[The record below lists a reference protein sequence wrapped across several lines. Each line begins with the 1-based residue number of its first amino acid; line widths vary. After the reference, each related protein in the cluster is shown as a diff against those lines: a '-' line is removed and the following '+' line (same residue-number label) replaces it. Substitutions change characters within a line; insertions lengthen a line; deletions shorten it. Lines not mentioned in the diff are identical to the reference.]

1 MLSTRVHWPRVQ
13 YRSSCRP
20 TCHTTIAA
28 DRPQLVPKI
37 RLIALVIWVALVI
50 GLSVLYGVR
59 PELLEPERVV
69 QTLRG
74 SGESLLLGYVVL
86 SIVRAFT
93 LVPST
98 VLIIVG
104 TLLFPDRPWFVM
116 TSSLGGVVLSAVL
129 IYYYFE
135 SKEDLFRA
143 CIEDAITQAEANY
156 DNLKGIHAGGDP
168 VDLIEDWFDTNIE
181 KAATIRKLVKI
192 MIDYAGSETQFPSI
206 DRMIK
211 QFYDIE
217 VDILSTSIRTGVEN
231 GLFRAVDAVR
241 AALFVSSHLDGIMV
255 ASMIRPD
262 FEVKPAV
269 ADLRRHLWEYLG
281 YGGDNHGPGS

>member
-1 MLSTRVHWPRVQ
+1 MRMLSTRVHWPRVQ
-13 YRSSCRP
+13 YRSSHRP
-20 TCHTTIAA
+20 TCHTTIAV

-50 GLSVLYGVR
+50 GLSVLYAVR

-74 SGESLLLGYVVL
+74 SGQSLLLGYVVL

-129 IYYYFE
+129 IYYYF
-135 SKEDLFRA
+135 DFLGVGALFERKHA
-143 CIEDAITQAEANY
+143 KQVRWLERQM
-156 DNLKGIHAGGDP
+156 NLKGFWLVVGWSMFPFVPTDAICYVAGTLRMHVGT
-168 VDLIEDWFDTNIE
+168 F
-181 KAATIRKLVKI
+181 AAGVALGELPIVAFYVWATGALV
-192 MIDYAGSETQFPSI
+192 AG
-206 DRMIK
+206 
-211 QFYDIE
+211 
-217 VDILSTSIRTGVEN
+217 
-231 GLFRAVDAVR
+231 
-241 AALFVSSHLDGIMV
+241 
-255 ASMIRPD
+255 
-262 FEVKPAV
+262 
-269 ADLRRHLWEYLG
+269 
-281 YGGDNHGPGS
+281 